1 MSVVPFSG
9 MVYAKNECADIVVGF
24 LHTYGI
30 AWAEDTARLK
40 SGEVETKLFLRLY
53 PVIP

>member
-30 AWAEDTARLK
+30 AWAEDTARMDA
-40 SGEVETKLFLRLY
+40 GAPETKLFLRLY